1 MAHEMNWLKRI
12 LKDRGNFIEYIF
24 FNGNLEPDP

>member
-12 LKDRGNFIEYIF
+12 LKDRGIFIECILF
-24 FNGNLEPDP
+24 SGNLEPDP